1 MTDRV
6 VTQLVPQAVVELRG
20 EIAPDLAEYT
30 RQKVAGVLRH
40 TGRAVL
46 HVHIQVERHR
56 DPARQRPVTA
66 RANVDLDGMPVS
78 VHVAATKP
86 RDAVDQLV
94 ERLDHRLERVSRARH
109 PRRERPDTRN
119 GAELRTDAHGPHH
132 PAAERD
138 IVRHTTI
145 SPQRCSI
152 DDAVAEMD
160 DQDLDFH
167 LFVEESS
174 GQDAVVY
181 RDGPATLR
189 LAQIGGGS
197 GAIGPHTVALT
208 VSPHPAPLLDT
219 AEAANRLEMAGL
231 PFVFYLDGDHG
242 RANVI
247 YHRYDGH
254 YGLIDPPGHG
264 G

>member
-1 MTDRV
+1 MTNRV
-6 VTQLVPQAVVELRG
+6 VTRLVPEAVVELRG
-20 EIAPDLAEYT
+20 EIASDLADYA

-46 HVHIQVERHR
+46 HVQIQVERHR
-56 DPARQRPVTA
+56 DPARERPVTA
-66 RANVDLDGMPVS
+66 QANVDLDGTPVS

-86 RDAVDQLV
+86 REAVDQLV
-94 ERLDHRLERVSRARH
+94 ERLDHRLERVTRARH
-109 PRRERPDTRN
+109 PRRERADTRD
-119 GAELRTDAHGPHH
+119 GAEQRTEGHGPHH
-132 PAAERD
+132 PPAEPE

-181 RDGPATLR
+181 RDGPAALR
-189 LAQIGGGS
+189 LSRLAGDS
-197 GAIGPHTVALT
+197 GAIGPHTAQLT
-208 VSPHPAPLLDT
+208 LSPHPAPVLDT
-219 AEAANRLEMAGL
+219 AEAVSRLEMAGL
-231 PFVFYLDGDHG
+231 PFLFYLDGDHG

-254 YGLIDPPGHG
+254 YGLIDPPADRG
-264 G
+264 

>member
-1 MTDRV
+1 MSDRV

-20 EIAPDLAEYT
+20 EIAPDLSEYAK
-30 RQKVAGVLRH
+30 QKVAGVLRH

-56 DPARQRPVTA
+56 DPARERPVTA
-66 RANVDLDGMPVS
+66 QANVDLDGTPVS

-94 ERLDHRLERVSRARH
+94 ERLDHRLERVTRARH
-109 PRRERPDTRN
+109 PRRERPDTRD
-119 GAELRTDAHGPHH
+119 GTEPRTDAHGPHH
-132 PAAERD
+132 PAAERE

-167 LFVEESS
+167 LFVEDSS

-189 LAQIGGGS
+189 LAQIRGGPS
-197 GAIGPHTVALT
+197 AIGPHTVHLT
-208 VSPHPAPLLDT
+208 VGPHPAPLLDT
-219 AEAANRLEMAGL
+219 AEAVNRMEMAGL

-254 YGLIDPPGHG
+254 YGLIDPPAQRG
-264 G
+264 

>member
-1 MTDRV
+1 MPERAV
-6 VTQLVPQAVVELRG
+6 EQLLPEAVVELRG
-20 EIAPDLAEYT
+20 AIAPDLADYA

-46 HVHIQVERHR
+46 RVHIVVERQR
-56 DPARQRPVTA
+56 DPARERPVTA
-66 RANVDLDGMPVS
+66 RANVDLDGTPIS

-94 ERLDHRLERVSRARH
+94 ERLDHRLERVSRGRH
-109 PRRERPDTRN
+109 PRRERPDARP
-119 GAELRTDAHGPHH
+119 GAEPRPDEHGSPR
-132 PAAERD
+132 PVAERD
-138 IVRHTTI
+138 IVRHVTI
-145 SPQRCSI
+145 SPQHCSI

-181 RDGPATLR
+181 RTGPAAVQ

-197 GAIGPHTVALT
+197 AAIGPHATELT

-219 AEAANRLEMAGL
+219 AEAVDRLEMSGL
-231 PFVFYLDGDHG
+231 PFLFYLDGDHG
-242 RANVI
+242 RANMI

-254 YGLIDPPGHG
+254 YGLIDPPAHG

>member
-6 VTQLVPQAVVELRG
+6 VTQLAPQAVVELRG
-20 EIAPDLAEYT
+20 EIAPDLAEYA

-40 TGRAVL
+40 TGRVVL

-109 PRRERPDTRN
+109 PRRERPDTRD

-197 GAIGPHTVALT
+197 GAIGPHTVQLT

>member
-20 EIAPDLAEYT
+20 EIAPDLTDYA

-56 DPARQRPVTA
+56 DPARERPVTA
-66 RANVDLDGMPVS
+66 RATVDLDGTPVS
-78 VHVAATKP
+78 VHVEATKP

-109 PRRERPDTRN
+109 PRRGRP
-119 GAELRTDAHGPHH
+119 APAPAH
-132 PAAERD
+132 PAGERE

-189 LAQIGGGS
+189 LAQIGGGT
-197 GAIGPHTVALT
+197 GAIGPHTVDLT

-219 AEAANRLEMAGL
+219 AEAVNRLEMAGL

-242 RANVI
+242 RANVV
-247 YHRYDGH
+247 YHRHDGD
-254 YGLIDPPGHG
+254 YGLIDPPTHG

>member
-1 MTDRV
+1 MINREGTR
-6 VTQLVPQAVVELRG
+6 LVPEAVVELRG
-20 EIAPDLAEYT
+20 EIASDLADYA
-30 RQKVAGVLRH
+30 RQKVTGVLRH

-56 DPARQRPVTA
+56 DPARERPVTA
-66 RANVDLDGMPVS
+66 QANVDLDGTPIS

-94 ERLDHRLERVSRARH
+94 ERLDHRIERLSRSRH
-109 PRRERPDTRN
+109 PRRERADTRD
-119 GAELRTDAHGPHH
+119 GAEERAVHRPRH
-132 PAAERD
+132 PAAERN

-181 RDGPATLR
+181 RDGAAALTLAR
-189 LAQIGGGS
+189 VEGRS
-197 GAIGPHTVALT
+197 GAIGPHTAQVT

-219 AEAANRLEMAGL
+219 AEAVNRLEMSGV
-231 PFVFYLDGDHG
+231 PFLFYLDGDHG
-242 RANVI
+242 RANVL

-254 YGLIDPPGHG
+254 YGLIDPPAPG